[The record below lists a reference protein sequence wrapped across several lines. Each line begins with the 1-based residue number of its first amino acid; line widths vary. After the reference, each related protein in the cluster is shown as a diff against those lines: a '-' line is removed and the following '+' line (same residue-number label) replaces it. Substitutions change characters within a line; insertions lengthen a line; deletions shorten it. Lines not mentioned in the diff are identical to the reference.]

1 MTVAVKPLGSETPG
15 AVLSALRGRRVC
27 FAANAVQGAG
37 GQGEFLRQM
46 AYALD
51 TIPGSAIFSR
61 HAGEGRA
68 QRVNLPFER
77 SARRLAFDALRA
89 TPLLR
94 SRQDWLTLLAD
105 EDFDR
110 RVAAEIGEADLVDGV
125 IGQCANT
132 LTRLRPRT
140 ARIVV
145 TSLNTHLDHLADA
158 LEAEQRRIGRRVR
171 SFVHP
176 RMRRR
181 AAREL
186 ALADLVRVN
195 SEMARRT
202 FVERG
207 VPADKVRV
215 IHPAVDLDHFRPV
228 PQPDEVFRVMAVAS
242 IDPRKGIHYL
252 LQAFLDARLPNA
264 ELLLV
269 GGTGDRWSRR
279 MLEDYQRRDPR
290 IRVVQLDVAR
300 VPVAQSYGAAS
311 VVVHPAI
318 EDGYGLVIPQALAC
332 GRPVIASRGAGASEL
347 IEDGVSGFV
356 VDAASS
362 DAIRTRL
369 RLLAADLRLRE
380 RVAVAAPSAVQ
391 GIAYRDFARAV
402 AEFYASA
409 FC

>member
-1 MTVAVKPLGSETPG
+1 MTVTAEPVGSGTPG
-15 AVLSALRGRRVC
+15 VVPAPLRGRRVC
-27 FAANAVQGAG
+27 FVANAVEGAG

-46 AYALD
+46 ANALD
-51 TIPGSAIFSR
+51 AIPGAAVFSR

-68 QRVNLPFER
+68 RRVNLPFDG
-77 SARRLAFDALRA
+77 SARRLAFDVLRA
-89 TPLLR
+89 TPLVR
-94 SRQDWLTLLAD
+94 GRQDWLTLLAD

-110 RVAAEIGEADLVDGV
+110 RVAAAIGEADLIDGV
-125 IGQCANT
+125 IAQCADT
-132 LTRLRPRT
+132 LTRLRPR
-140 ARIVV
+140 ASRVVV
-145 TSLNTHLDHLADA
+145 TSLNTHFDHLDDVM
-158 LEAEQRRIGRRVR
+158 EAEQRRTGHRVR
-171 SFVHP
+171 GFVHP
-176 RMRRR
+176 RMRQR

-228 PQPDEVFRVMAVAS
+228 PQPDAAFRVMAVAS
-242 IDPRKGIHYL
+242 IDLRKGIRYL
-252 LQAFLDARLPNA
+252 LQAFVDARLPNA

-279 MLEDYQRRDPR
+279 MLEGYQRRDPR
-290 IRVVQLDVAR
+290 IRVAQLDVMRA
-300 VPVAQSYGAAS
+300 PLEQSYGAAT
-311 VVVHPAI
+311 VVVHPAL

-347 IEDGVSGFV
+347 IEDGVTGFV

-362 DAIRTRL
+362 EAIRARL
-369 RLLAADLRLRE
+369 QLLAADLRLRE
-380 RVAVAAPSAVQ
+380 RVAAEAPSAVQ
-391 GIAYRDFARAV
+391 GIGYGDFARAV
-402 AEFYASA
+402 AAFYASA